1 MKKILFVIC
10 TILAVIN
17 VSAQQKDSLIK
28 ANEIEVIKT
37 FKPTLSDAIKIPV
50 NPNPETPESTMPEF
64 KYKQPEQQYQTL
76 PTMYA
81 IKPIS
86 LGTALLPKLKNNY
99 TRLGFGNYVT
109 PMFEMYLT
117 SLRNKNWQGGVFAK
131 HLSSTGDSEFNNFS
145 NNTLYAFGK
154 RFFDAGSISA
164 DAYYYRNVAY
174 LYGYQ
179 PESLKLK
186 ADDYKLIYNTIDVKL
201 AYENKVKDSNDLA
214 LKVNANYYNYS
225 NNREVTDN
233 DFVAAGIFSKRYVGV
248 LFDLKTAININN
260 TGFKNVSYNRT
271 YFDFNPRVTLNDVD
285 FYLKGGFNLTYM
297 SDSNKSEQSGVF
309 FYPVAEAGY
318 HIIKQKLTT
327 YAGLTGDYKKNTFR
341 SISSENPFT
350 LGRSDTALHGIYNT
364 NKQIEFYLGLKGSL
378 GKRTFFSIY
387 GSVANYKNMLFF
399 GFDSSNSSQLP
410 LYDNGKLTLTTMQ
423 LELNHHFGEKFRT
436 GLTLTSYD
444 YSMDKL
450 LQPSAKPSFE
460 AKWNNSLNLADKF
473 LFRLDLFYMNERMAL
488 SYVPGKNSFKEYK
501 LQPMVDANFAIDYR
515 YNKHVSAFLNINNF
529 ANNQYQRWLNY
540 NVYGFNVLGGMTFT
554 F

>member
-1 MKKILFVIC
+1 
-10 TILAVIN
+10 
-17 VSAQQKDSLIK
+17 
-28 ANEIEVIKT
+28 
-37 FKPTLSDAIKIPV
+37 
-50 NPNPETPESTMPEF
+50 
-64 KYKQPEQQYQTL
+64 
-76 PTMYA
+76 MYA

-99 TRLGFGNYVT
+99 TRLGFGNYMT
-109 PMFEMYLT
+109 PMFEIYLT

-131 HLSSTGDSEFNNFS
+131 HLSSTSDKEFNNFS
-145 NNTLYAFGK
+145 NNTLYVFGK
-154 RFFDAGSISA
+154 RFFDAGSIAA
-164 DAYYYRNVAY
+164 DAYYYRNVVY
-174 LYGYQ
+174 LYGYNPDDVIRPKQ
-179 PESLKLK
+179 DTSKLV
-186 ADDYKLIYNTIDVKL
+186 YNTIDVKL
-201 AYENKVKDSNDLA
+201 AYENKVKDSNDLS
-214 LKVNANYYNYS
+214 LKINANYYNYS

-233 DFVAAGIFSKRYVGV
+233 DFVAGGIFSKRYVGV

-260 TGFKNVSYNRT
+260 TGFKNFSYNRT

-285 FYLKGGFNLTYM
+285 FYLKGGFNVTYM
-297 SDSNKSEQSGVF
+297 SDSNRSDQSGVF
-309 FYPVAEAGY
+309 FYPLAEAGY

-378 GKRTFFSIY
+378 GKRTFISIY

-410 LYDNGKLTLTTMQ
+410 LYDNGKVTLTTMQ

-436 GLTLTSYD
+436 GLTLTSYN
-444 YSMDKL
+444 YSMEKL
-450 LQPSAKPSFE
+450 LSPYSKPTFE

-473 LFRLDLFYMNERMAL
+473 LFRLDLFYMNERTAYNI
-488 SYVPGKNSFKEYK
+488 SNRKEVK
-501 LQPMVDANFAIDYR
+501 LNAMVDANFAIDYR
-515 YNKHVSAFLNINNF
+515 YNKNVSAFLNINNF
-529 ANNQYQRWLNY
+529 ANNQYKRWLNY

>member
-1 MKKILFVIC
+1 MKNIISIIC
-10 TILAVIN
+10 ALIVVLNT
-17 VSAQQKDSLIK
+17 SAQQKDSLIK

-50 NPNPETPESTMPEF
+50 NPNPETPETTMPEF

-99 TRLGFGNYVT
+99 TRIGFGNYIT
-109 PMFEMYLT
+109 PVFEIYLT

-131 HLSSTGDSEFNNFS
+131 HLSSTGDKEFNNFS

-201 AYENKVKDSNDLA
+201 AYENKVKDSNDLS

-225 NNREVTDN
+225 NNRNVTDN
-233 DFVAAGIFSKRYVGV
+233 DFLAAGIFSKRYVGV

-260 TGFKNVSYNRT
+260 TGYKDFSYNRT
-271 YFDFNPRVTLNDVD
+271 YFDFNPRATLNDVD

-297 SDSNKSEQSGVF
+297 SDSNRSEQSGVF

-318 HIIKQKLTT
+318 HIIKEKLTT

-364 NKQIEFYLGLKGSL
+364 NRQIEFYLGLKGSL
-378 GKRTFFSIY
+378 DKRTFFSIY

-399 GFDSSNSSQLP
+399 GFDSSSSSQLP
-410 LYDNGKLTLTTMQ
+410 LYDNGKVTLTTMQ

-436 GLTLTSYD
+436 GLTLTNFG
-444 YSMDKL
+444 YSMEKL
-450 LQPSAKPSFE
+450 AQPYSKPSFE

-473 LFRLDLFYMNERMAL
+473 LFRLDLFYMNERTAF
-488 SYVPGKNSFKEYK
+488 NITDRKEVK
-501 LQPMVDANFAIDYR
+501 LNAMVDANFAIDYR
-515 YNKHVSAFLNINNF
+515 YNKYVSAFLNINNF

>member
-10 TILAVIN
+10 TILVVIN
-17 VSAQQKDSLIK
+17 ASAQQKDSLIK

-99 TRLGFGNYVT
+99 TRIGFGNYMT
-109 PMFEMYLT
+109 PMFEIYLT

-131 HLSSTGDSEFNNFS
+131 HLSSTCDKEFNNFS

-154 RFFDAGSISA
+154 RFFDAGSIAA
-164 DAYYYRNVAY
+164 DAYYYRNVVY

-260 TGFKNVSYNRT
+260 TGFKNFSYNRT

-285 FYLKGGFNLTYM
+285 FYLKGGFNVTYM
-297 SDSNKSEQSGVF
+297 SDSNRSDQSGVF

-410 LYDNGKLTLTTMQ
+410 LYDNGKVTLTTMQ

-436 GLTLTSYD
+436 GLTLTSYN
-444 YSMDKL
+444 YSMEKL
-450 LQPSAKPSFE
+450 LSPYSKPTFE

-473 LFRLDLFYMNERMAL
+473 LFRLDLFYMNERTA
-488 SYVPGKNSFKEYK
+488 YNITNRKEVK
-501 LQPMVDANFAIDYR
+501 LNAMVDANFAIDYR

>member
-1 MKKILFVIC
+1 MKKILFIIC
-10 TILAVIN
+10 LILVVLN

-99 TRLGFGNYVT
+99 TRIGFGNYVT
-109 PMFEMYLT
+109 PMFEIYLT

-131 HLSSTGDSEFNNFS
+131 HLSSKGDAAFNNFS

-154 RFFDAGSISA
+154 RFFDAGIISA

-174 LYGYQ
+174 LYGY
-179 PESLKLK
+179 PKEVKPTEDTSKLV
-186 ADDYKLIYNTIDVKL
+186 YNTIDVKL
-201 AYENKVKDSNDLA
+201 AYENKVKDSNDLS

-225 NNREVTDN
+225 NNKDVTDN
-233 DFVAAGIFSKRYVGV
+233 DFLAAGIFSKRYVGV

-260 TGFKNVSYNRT
+260 TGYKDFSYNRT
-271 YFDFNPRVTLNDVD
+271 YFDFNPRATLNDVD

-297 SDSNKSEQSGVF
+297 SDSNRSDQSGVF

-350 LGRSDTALHGIYNT
+350 LGRSDSALHGIYNT

-399 GFDSSNSSQLP
+399 GYEAGRYSQLP
-410 LYDNGKLTLTTMQ
+410 LYDNGKVTLTTMQ

-436 GLTLTSYD
+436 GLTLSNYG
-444 YSMDKL
+444 YSMEKL
-450 LQPSAKPSFE
+450 GQPYSKPSFE
-460 AKWNNSLNLADKF
+460 AKWNNSLNIADKF
-473 LFRLDLFYMNERMAL
+473 LFRLDLFYMNERTG
-488 SYVPGKNSFKEYK
+488 YNYTDKKEVK
-501 LQPMVDANFAIDYR
+501 LNAMVDANFAIDYR

>member
-1 MKKILFVIC
+1 MKKILFIIC
-10 TILAVIN
+10 LILVVLN

-99 TRLGFGNYVT
+99 TRIGFGNYVT
-109 PMFEMYLT
+109 PMFEIYLT

-131 HLSSTGDSEFNNFS
+131 HLSSKGDAAFNNFS

-174 LYGYQ
+174 LYGY
-179 PESLKLK
+179 PKEVKPTEDTSKLV
-186 ADDYKLIYNTIDVKL
+186 YNTIDVKL
-201 AYENKVKDSNDLA
+201 AYENKVKDSNDLS

-225 NNREVTDN
+225 NNKDVTDN
-233 DFVAAGIFSKRYVGV
+233 DFLAAGIFSKRYVGV

-260 TGFKNVSYNRT
+260 TGYKDFSYNRT
-271 YFDFNPRVTLNDVD
+271 YFDFNPRATLNDVD

-297 SDSNKSEQSGVF
+297 SDSNRSDQSGVF

-350 LGRSDTALHGIYNT
+350 LGRSDSALHGIYNT

-399 GFDSSNSSQLP
+399 GYEAGRYSQLP
-410 LYDNGKLTLTTMQ
+410 LYDNGKVTLTTMQ

-436 GLTLTSYD
+436 GLTLSNYG
-444 YSMDKL
+444 YSMEKL
-450 LQPSAKPSFE
+450 GQPYSKPSFE
-460 AKWNNSLNLADKF
+460 AKWNNSLNIADKF
-473 LFRLDLFYMNERMAL
+473 LFRLDLFYMNERTG
-488 SYVPGKNSFKEYK
+488 YNYTDKKEVK
-501 LQPMVDANFAIDYR
+501 LNAMVDANFAIDYR

>member
-131 HLSSTGDSEFNNFS
+131 HLSSKDDAAFNNFS

-164 DAYYYRNVAY
+164 DAYYYRNVVY
-174 LYGYQ
+174 LYGYNPDDAVKPKQ
-179 PESLKLK
+179 DTSKLV
-186 ADDYKLIYNTIDVKL
+186 YNTIDVKL
-201 AYENKVKDSNDLA
+201 AYENKVKDSNDLS
-214 LKVNANYYNYS
+214 LKINANYYNYS

-233 DFVAAGIFSKRYVGV
+233 DFVAGGIFSKRYVGV

-260 TGFKNVSYNRT
+260 TGYKDFSYNRT

-399 GFDSSNSSQLP
+399 GYESGRYSQLP
-410 LYDNGKLTLTTMQ
+410 LYDNGKVTLTTMQ

-436 GLTLTSYD
+436 GLTLTNYG
-444 YSMDKL
+444 YSMEKL
-450 LQPSAKPSFE
+450 GQPYSKPSFE

-473 LFRLDLFYMNERMAL
+473 LFRLDLFYMNERTA
-488 SYVPGKNSFKEYK
+488 YNITDKKEVK
-501 LQPMVDANFAIDYR
+501 LNAMVDANFAIDYR